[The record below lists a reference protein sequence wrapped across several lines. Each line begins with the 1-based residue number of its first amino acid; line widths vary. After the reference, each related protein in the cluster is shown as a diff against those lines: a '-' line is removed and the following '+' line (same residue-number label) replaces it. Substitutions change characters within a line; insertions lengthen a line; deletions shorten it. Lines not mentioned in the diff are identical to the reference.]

1 ASQVPSVSA
10 GVEARL
16 LPRLALAVGVESS
29 SDPPRD
35 FTLRPLVALRLQL
48 LDQRDGVV
56 DATASAGYRQDRF
69 EADGG
74 LFQGTLALGR
84 TFDRLQV
91 VLNLVVGVDPEG
103 DDLEGEVRAAGLVEV
118 SQGVHL
124 GVDGCYRHD
133 LGSSDRLRGER
144 DRVSS
149 EQIGAAT
156 AAL

>member
-1 ASQVPSVSA
+1 
-10 GVEARL
+10 
-16 LPRLALAVGVESS
+16 
-29 SDPPRD
+29 
-35 FTLRPLVALRLQL
+35 
-48 LDQRDGVV
+48 GVV

-74 LFQGTLALGR
+74 FFQGTLALGR

-156 AAL
+156 AAFVRGGSAVMVEAGVARVTATSTRTGPITLAGYSATF